1 MMTPNQGDHSVKFKP
16 GARFASTAVAL
27 TVTSA
32 LLLSACSS
40 SSKSNSSSGSSAGG
54 ATTSAASTSGAA
66 TGSGDC
72 PSGTLKG
79 EGSTAQTN
87 AMTSWV
93 NGFQKQCSGA
103 TVNYNPTGSGP
114 GVAQFIG
121 KQVNFAG
128 SDAALDPTAGEPAKA
143 KTACGS
149 TALDLPMV
157 VGPVAVAFKLK
168 GVADAGIT
176 LTPKVTTQIFLG
188 KITKWNDPAIT
199 AINKGVSLPAT
210 DITVFFRSDQSG
222 TTSNFEKYLA
232 ANDPTDFTAT
242 PGKTWAGKVGQGKA
256 KSQGVQQAISSTE
269 GSIGYIEYAFALSG
283 NLSTAKIDNGGGAVA
298 LSSAT
303 ASAAAAAAKITGTG
317 NDLTL
322 KLDYATKVAGAYPI
336 VLVTYEIVC
345 SKYADPKIGTFV
357 KDFLTYTSTTGQSG
371 LPDLGYAPLP
381 TAIKAKL
388 TAAIASIS

>member
-1 MMTPNQGDHSVKFKP
+1 MKFTP

-32 LLLSACSS
+32 LLVSGCSS
-40 SSKSNSSSGSSAGG
+40 SKKSAASSSAGG
-54 ATTSAASTSGAA
+54 STATTSATGDATGSPAGAA
-66 TGSGDC
+66 TTGSC

-114 GVAQFIG
+114 GVSQFIG

-128 SDAALDPTAGEPAKA
+128 SDAALDPVAGEPAKA
-143 KTACGS
+143 KAACGS

-157 VGPVAVAFKLK
+157 VGPVAVAVKVK
-168 GVADAGIT
+168 GISDGGIT

-188 KITKWNDPAIT
+188 KITKWNDPAI
-199 AINKGVSLPAT
+199 AALNKGVSLPSEN
-210 DITVFFRSDQSG
+210 ITVFFRSDQSG

-232 ANDPTDFTAT
+232 ANDPTDFTAK
-242 PGKTWAGKVGQGKA
+242 PSKTWAGKVGQGKA
-256 KSQGVQQAISSTE
+256 KSQGVQQAITATE

-283 NLSTAKIDNGGGAVA
+283 NLATAKIDNGGGAVA
-298 LSSAT
+298 LSPGT
-303 ASAAAAAAKITGTG
+303 ASAAAAAAKVTGVG

-322 KLDYATKVAGAYPI
+322 KLDYATKAAGAYPI
-336 VLVTYEIVC
+336 VLVTYEVVC

-357 KDFLTYTSTTGQSG
+357 KDFLTYTSTTGQTG
-371 LPDLGYAPLP
+371 LANLGYAPIP
-381 TAIKAKL
+381 ASIKTKL

>member
-1 MMTPNQGDHSVKFKP
+1 MKFKP
-16 GARFASTAVAL
+16 GARFASTAVAV

-40 SSKSNSSSGSSAGG
+40 SSKSSGTPTSSAGG
-54 ATTSAASTSGAA
+54 ATTTSSAAAAAGSGA
-66 TGSGDC
+66 C

-114 GVAQFIG
+114 GVSQFIG

-143 KTACGS
+143 NTACGS

-168 GVADAGIT
+168 GITDGGIT

-188 KITKWNDPAIT
+188 KISKWNDPAIA

-210 DITVFFRSDQSG
+210 NITVFFRSDQSG

-232 ANDPTDFTAT
+232 ANDPTDFTAK
-242 PGKTWAGKVGQGKA
+242 PSKTWAGKAGQGKA
-256 KSQGVQQAISSTE
+256 KSQGVQQALSATE
-269 GSIGYIEYAFALSG
+269 GSIGYIEYAFAVSG

-371 LPDLGYAPLP
+371 LPDLGYAPIP
-381 TAIKAKL
+381 DSIKTKL
-388 TAAIASIS
+388 TASIASIS

>member
-1 MMTPNQGDHSVKFKP
+1 MTPNQGDHSVKFKP

-40 SSKSNSSSGSSAGG
+40 SKKSASST
-54 ATTSAASTSGAA
+54 TTSAAGHARPTGSSAAA
-66 TGSGDC
+66 TVGRC

-168 GVADAGIT
+168 GIADGGIT

-199 AINKGVSLPAT
+199 AINKGVSLPA
-210 DITVFFRSDQSG
+210 DEHHRVLPLRPVRYDL
-222 TTSNFEKYLA
+222 ELREV
-232 ANDPTDFTAT
+232 
-242 PGKTWAGKVGQGKA
+242 PGRQRPDRLHRHAQQDLGRQGRPGQGQVAGRAAGARRPPKA
-256 KSQGVQQAISSTE
+256 ASATSSTP
-269 GSIGYIEYAFALSG
+269 SR
-283 NLSTAKIDNGGGAVA
+283 
-298 LSSAT
+298 
-303 ASAAAAAAKITGTG
+303 SAATC
-317 NDLTL
+317 
-322 KLDYATKVAGAYPI
+322 PR
-336 VLVTYEIVC
+336 
-345 SKYADPKIGTFV
+345 PR
-357 KDFLTYTSTTGQSG
+357 STTV
-371 LPDLGYAPLP
+371 
-381 TAIKAKL
+381 
-388 TAAIASIS
+388 AARSR

>member
-1 MMTPNQGDHSVKFKP
+1 MKFKP
-16 GARFASTAVAL
+16 GARVASTAVAV
-27 TVTSA
+27 TVASA
-32 LLLSACSS
+32 MLLSACSS
-40 SSKSNSSSGSSAGG
+40 SKKDTSSS
-54 ATTSAASTSGAA
+54 TTSAAGGSSTGAA
-66 TGSGDC
+66 SGNC
-72 PSGTLKG
+72 PTGTLKG

-114 GVAQFIG
+114 GVSQFIG

-143 KTACGS
+143 KAACGS

-168 GVADAGIT
+168 GIEDGGIT

-188 KITKWNDPAIT
+188 KITKWNDPAIA
-199 AINKGVSLPAT
+199 AINKGVTLPAT
-210 DITVFFRSDQSG
+210 NITVFFRSDESG

-232 ANDPTDFTAT
+232 ANDPTDFTAK
-242 PGKTWAGKVGQGKA
+242 PSKSWAGKVGQGKA
-256 KSQGVQQAISSTE
+256 KSQGVQQALSSTE
-269 GSIGYIEYAFALSG
+269 GSIGYIEYAFAISG

-298 LSSAT
+298 LSADT
-303 ASAAAAAAKITGTG
+303 ASAAAAAATITGTG

-322 KLDYATKVAGAYPI
+322 KLDYATKAKGAYPI

-371 LPDLGYAPLP
+371 LPDLGYAPIP
-381 TAIKAKL
+381 DAVKTKL
-388 TAAIASIS
+388 TASIASIS